1 MPSLT
6 FGPRLQVNR
15 TVDGSAM
22 MIGLGNSDLVAVEVV
37 GDLLDVLADLGT
49 LVADQLAQVV
59 TADPGDVGD
68 LQDLPGGQA
77 EHVQRRV
84 VRPA

>member
-22 MIGLGNSDLVAVEVV
+22 MIGLGNSGSLAIEVV

-49 LVADQLAQVV
+49 LIADQFAQIIA
-59 TADPGDVGD
+59 ADPRDIGH
-68 LQDLPGGQA
+68 LQDLLRGQG
-77 EHVQRRV
+77 
-84 VRPA
+84 